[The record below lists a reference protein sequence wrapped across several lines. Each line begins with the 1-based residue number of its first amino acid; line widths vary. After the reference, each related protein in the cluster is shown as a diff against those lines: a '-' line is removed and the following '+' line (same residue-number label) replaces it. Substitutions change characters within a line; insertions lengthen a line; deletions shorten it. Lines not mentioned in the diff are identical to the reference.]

1 MSSIKE
7 RDKEVIWH
15 PYTPMKLWPEAI
27 GIVKGEGVYLIDEE
41 GNRFIDAISSWWVNL
56 HGHSHPYIAQKVS
69 EQLHTLEHS
78 IFAGFTHEPAVELA
92 ERLLAILPGD
102 QKKIFYSDNGSTAV
116 EVALKMS
123 LQYWNNKGIEK
134 KKFIALEG
142 AYHGDTFGAMSVS
155 GRSLF
160 TQAFNDKLFDVAFIP
175 FPQEGNTESIQ
186 QLEALLELN
195 NVAGFIVEPL
205 IQGTA
210 GMRTYSAETLEQ
222 YFGLCKKYDTLIIAD
237 EVMTGF
243 GRTGKLFACD
253 NISTAS
259 DIICLSK
266 GLTGGTMP
274 FGITAC
280 GQHIFDAFYND
291 DKTKT
296 LYHGHSYT
304 ANPIAC
310 AASLASL
317 DLLLKEEC
325 TEARKQIEVAHTTF
339 AEKIKDHDKVIA
351 VRVQGTI
358 IALELNTGSSTS
370 YTNEQRDFLYRFFIE
385 RKILIAPAGQYHL
398 PAPTLLHQQHRTSV
412 HIQHHRSIIRNIM
425 SNTTEQLKDI
435 LNTIIPSAELH
446 SKWLNSLSMMENT
459 GARKISKYEHPVF
472 TDIIVLKHAAEEAR
486 HAYYLKKQIGKL
498 DAEAC
503 PDYSFKYL
511 LRP

>member
-1 MSSIKE
+1 
-7 RDKEVIWH
+7 
-15 PYTPMKLWPEAI
+15 MKLWPEAI
-27 GIVKGEGVYLIDEE
+27 AVERGEGSYLIDEDD
-41 GNRFIDAISSWWVNL
+41 NKFIDAISSWWVTL

-69 EQLHTLEHS
+69 EQLNTLEHS

-92 ERLLAILPGD
+92 ERLLAILPGG

-123 LQYWNNKGIEK
+123 LQYWNNRGKSK

-160 TQAFNDKLFDVAFIP
+160 TQAFDDKLFEVEFIS
-175 FPQEGNTESIQ
+175 FPTEDGNESIA
-186 QLEALLELN
+186 QLETLLQKN
-195 NVAGFIVEPL
+195 DIAAFIVEPL

-210 GMRTYSAETLEQ
+210 GMRNYSAEVLEQ
-222 YFGLCKKYDTLIIAD
+222 YFSLCKKHDTLIIAD

-253 NISTAS
+253 NITTAP
-259 DIICLSK
+259 DMVCLSK

-280 GQHIFDAFYND
+280 GLHIFDAFYD
-291 DKTKT
+291 DDRTKT

-317 DLLLKEEC
+317 DLLLKDDC
-325 TEARKQIEVAHTTF
+325 TKARARIEAEHTTF
-339 AEKIKDHDKVIA
+339 ANQVRGHEKIKDI
-351 VRVQGTI
+351 RIQGTI
-358 IALELNTGSSTS
+358 IAIELNTGNETS

-385 RKILIAPAGQYHL
+385 RKILLRPLGN
-398 PAPTLLHQQHRTSV
+398 
-412 HIQHHRSIIRNIM
+412 II
-425 SNTTEQLKDI
+425 
-435 LNTIIPSAELH
+435 
-446 SKWLNSLSMMENT
+446 
-459 GARKISKYEHPVF
+459 
-472 TDIIVLKHAAEEAR
+472 
-486 HAYYLKKQIGKL
+486 
-498 DAEAC
+498 
-503 PDYSFKYL
+503 YL
-511 LRP
+511 LPPYCISTQDLHYIYNAIEELLATL